1 MLGLAPVGMRRGR
14 RYPSLWIGLDCH
26 SALRDL
32 QRSYYGVSG
41 VNWFGNLFG
50 PAGWGIG
57 RILNLPFDILQL
69 AGWLKDPKVYL
80 PGCHDGKLDFVW

>member
-1 MLGLAPVGMRRGR
+1 
-14 RYPSLWIGLDCH
+14 
-26 SALRDL
+26 
-32 QRSYYGVSG
+32 

-69 AGWLKDPKVYL
+69 AGWLKGPKVYL